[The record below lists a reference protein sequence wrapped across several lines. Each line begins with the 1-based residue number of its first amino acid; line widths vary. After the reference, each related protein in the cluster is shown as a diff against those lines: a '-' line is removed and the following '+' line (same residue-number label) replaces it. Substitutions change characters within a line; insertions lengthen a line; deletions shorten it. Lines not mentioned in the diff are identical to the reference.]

1 MNELLYLLIFFFC
14 LAFAAGAILLSQ
26 KLKISQQ
33 EEMFESLFYYVILIV
48 FFGFYSIWGQ
58 LIIYR
63 VMQFFT
69 AEPEMLFVIG
79 QVIPLMG
86 YPFLVMGGYMLIR
99 FGHELW
105 GRRIRPGEST
115 GFFFFYI
122 FLFAVFGWFSF
133 HDFQSNNFSLEN
145 PITLLI
151 LFFTIQEIV
160 IHSWFLLIQIRHM
173 IQRRL
178 DYRNAAGTFVLIV
191 FFLMVLRLAAIS
203 LILLQ
208 FNWAAPVFVFAFF
221 LSLPTPVFYLYRH
234 HENILHEVQPDLRIT
249 NTRDRI
255 LQRNGVTR
263 REGEIIELI
272 CRGKTNQE
280 IADRLF
286 ISLQTVKD
294 HTHRIYLKLEVK
306 NRMQLI
312 HLLQK
317 HGS

>member
-14 LAFAAGAILLSQ
+14 LAFSAGAILLSQ

-48 FFGFYSIWGQ
+48 FFGSYSIWGQ

-63 VMQFFT
+63 FMQFFT
-69 AEPEMLFVIG
+69 AEPEILFVIG
-79 QVIPLMG
+79 HLIPLLG

-105 GRRIRPGEST
+105 GRKIHSGET
-115 GFFFFYI
+115 IGFFFFYI
-122 FLFAVFGWFSF
+122 FLLAVFGWFSF
-133 HDFQSNNFSLEN
+133 HDFQHNKFSLGN
-145 PITLLI
+145 PVTLLI

-160 IHSWFLLIQIRHM
+160 IHSWFLLIQIRR
-173 IQRRL
+173 IIRQRL
-178 DYRNAAGTFVLIV
+178 DYRNATGTFVLIM
-191 FFLMVLRLAAIS
+191 FFLMVLRLVAIT

-208 FNWAAPVFVFAFF
+208 LDWAAPVFVFVFF
-221 LSLPTPVFYLYRH
+221 LSLPAPVFYLYRH
-234 HENILHEVQPDLRIT
+234 HENILHEVQPDLRII
-249 NTRDRI
+249 NTQEKI
-255 LQRNGVTR
+255 LKRNGITR
-263 REGEIIELI
+263 REGEIVELI